1 MSKRKRASVVSYPTT
16 LPMRLSPPG
25 FTSLL
30 LHPVALIHSL
40 IPFPCPTL
48 NPYPST
54 PMPPNHRRC
63 ISCRRVAP
71 REEFWRVVRSFPSQI
86 VMLDQGMG
94 RSAYLCPDSACLQ
107 TAQRKDRL
115 GRALKATVSEE
126 IYRTLWQRLS
136 TTATIE

>member
-1 MSKRKRASVVSYPTT
+1 
-16 LPMRLSPPG
+16 
-25 FTSLL
+25 
-30 LHPVALIHSL
+30 
-40 IPFPCPTL
+40 
-48 NPYPST
+48 
-54 PMPPNHRRC
+54 MPPNHRRC